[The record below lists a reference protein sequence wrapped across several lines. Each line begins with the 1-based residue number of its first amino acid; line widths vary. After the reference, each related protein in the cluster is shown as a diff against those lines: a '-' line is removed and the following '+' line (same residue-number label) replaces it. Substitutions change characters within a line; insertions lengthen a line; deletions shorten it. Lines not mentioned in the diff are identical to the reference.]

1 MSQPCDGAPFAIV
14 PAAGLSRRMGQPKL
28 TLPLGRRTVIEH
40 VIAALHAGGFQSV
53 VTVAPAQDQLASLAQ
68 HAGALVLELSEPT
81 SHMRETVQFTLDYLY
96 RRFPCPTESYWLLV
110 PADHPCINCE
120 LVQSLRNELAA
131 RPELSIAVPVFQ
143 GRRGHPTL
151 IRWKLY
157 APLAHFDSN
166 LGLNIYLRQFPNETL
181 EIPVDDPD
189 VLLDLDTPE
198 DYLRLRE
205 RFG

>member
-1 MSQPCDGAPFAIV
+1 MSQPCDRAPFAVV

-28 TLPLGRRTVIEH
+28 TLPLGRQTVIEH
-40 VIAALHAGGFQSV
+40 VIAALHEGGFQSV

-68 HAGALVLELSEPT
+68 QAGALVLELPEPT

-96 RRFPCPTESYWLLV
+96 RRFNCPSESFWLLV
-110 PADHPCINCE
+110 PADHPCIDSE
-120 LVQSLRNELAA
+120 LIRSLRNELATQ
-131 RPELSIAVPVFQ
+131 PELSIAVPVYR

-151 IRWKLY
+151 IRWKHYSSLSD
-157 APLAHFDSN
+157 FDAS
-166 LGLNIYLRQFPNETL
+166 LGLNLYLRQFPGETL
-181 EIPVDDPD
+181 EITVDNPD

-198 DYLRLRE
+198 DYLRLCD